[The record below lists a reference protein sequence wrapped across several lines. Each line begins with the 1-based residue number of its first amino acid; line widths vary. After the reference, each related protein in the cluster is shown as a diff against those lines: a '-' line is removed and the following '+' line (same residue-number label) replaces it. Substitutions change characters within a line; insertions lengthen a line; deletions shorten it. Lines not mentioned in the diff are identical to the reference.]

1 MSTLLQ
7 TELAE
12 SLDDFIRNE
21 IEELGLRDER
31 EYLERLAKAEQKKK
45 IQAYFD
51 AKILEALEDD
61 VWYTM
66 EDDWLEKKIAEMD
79 RRIEARKTKKVQ

>member
-1 MSTLLQ
+1 MPTLLEA
-7 TELAE
+7 ELAE

-21 IEELGLRDER
+21 IEELGLHNER

-51 AKILEALEDD
+51 AKIREALEDD

-66 EDDWLEKKIAEMD
+66 EDDWAEKMIAEMD
-79 RRIEARKTKKVQ
+79 LRIEARKAKKEQ